1 MKRVLSGLAAGL
13 LASHSASWPH
23 VPAFRNPGPVSTT
36 GPP

>member
-13 LASHSASWPH
+13 LASSASLAQH
-23 VPAFRNPGPVSTT
+23 AAFRNPGPVSTT